1 MFPWEAMPRVAQML
15 SQALPLT
22 HFLRMVRGIALKGS
36 EFRDLAGELAW
47 LAGILVALVVLAS
60 TRFSKK
66 LA

>member
-1 MFPWEAMPRVAQML
+1 ML